1 MGLTDKF
8 LRRGANAAGAAA
20 GKGPGLL
27 TKGMVGWGI
36 FETASN
42 MAAGDDFTKA
52 AMKGTVDSILWTTY
66 AGPMTAYQLAT
77 GIPAAGQA
85 AYSWYN
91 QQRQWFNMQH
101 LNGTVGGGYQDTQ
114 KALTMR
120 QAAVQAIQGSKL
132 NARSALGGEARILN
146 QNWSRSY

>member
-1 MGLTDKF
+1 MGLADKF
-8 LRRGANAAGAAA
+8 LRRGGNAAGAAA

-27 TKGMVGWGI
+27 TKGMIGWSV

-52 AMKGTVDSILWTTY
+52 AMKGTVDSILWTNY
-66 AGPMTAYQLAT
+66 APAMMAYQLAT
-77 GIPAAGQA
+77 GLPAAGQA

-91 QQRQWFNMQH
+91 QQKQWFNTMH
-101 LNGTVGGGYQDTQ
+101 LNGTVGGNYHDTQ

-146 QNWSRSY
+146 QNWTRT